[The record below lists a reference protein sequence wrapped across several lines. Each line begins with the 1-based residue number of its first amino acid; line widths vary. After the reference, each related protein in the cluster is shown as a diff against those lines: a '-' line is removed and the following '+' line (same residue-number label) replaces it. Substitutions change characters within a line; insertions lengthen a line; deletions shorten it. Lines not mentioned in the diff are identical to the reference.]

1 MSVIC
6 RRAGWADIPDLLHV
20 EYKTMP
26 GHKYLAAVRE
36 KFLDPS
42 QGVLLAAEVDGV
54 IAGVA
59 HLAFLCDGGSW
70 FEVLRV
76 TPEYQKK
83 GCGTAMWAEAFRI
96 CEEKKLANIRMYTGY
111 KNVTSRKL
119 AERFGLALT
128 CQTREGVL
136 SLEDI
141 PEDADLSAAE
151 GFAPVK
157 SPERAEELAS
167 SLLGSYGGYFCRNRT
182 FWEMGPALWQDLI
195 SQGSLFEKDGSMVDI
210 GARMEL
216 HKGFQMGLAGGD
228 IKACAA
234 LAKKML
240 VHTGLPAVTAMI
252 PSADEA
258 LKEGL
263 EKEGFV
269 FPEVQIIMLEKK
281 FSW

>member
-6 RRAGWADIPDLLHV
+6 RKAGWADIPELLKV

-26 GHKYLAAVRE
+26 GHRYLAAVRE

-54 IAGVA
+54 VAGVA

-76 TPEYQKK
+76 MPEYQKR
-83 GCGTAMWAEAFRI
+83 GCGTAMWAEAFEI
-96 CEEKKLANIRMYTGY
+96 CEEKKLNSIRMYTGY

-119 AERFGLALT
+119 AERFGLVLT

-136 SLEDI
+136 KFEDI
-141 PEDADLSAAE
+141 AEDEDLSAAD
-151 GFAPVK
+151 GFKKVCC
-157 SPERAEELAS
+157 PERAAELAAP
-167 SLLGSYGGYFCRNRT
+167 LTQYGGYFCRNRT
-182 FWEMGPALWQDLI
+182 FWELGPELWKDLI
-195 SQGSLFEKDGSMVDI
+195 AQGSLFEKDGSVADI

-216 HKGFQMGLAGGD
+216 HKGFQMGLVGGD
-228 IKACAA
+228 VKACAA

-240 VHTGLPAVTAMI
+240 FMTGLPAVTAMI
-252 PSADEA
+252 PSSDEELKAD
-258 LKEGL
+258 L
-263 EKEGFV
+263 ESCGFV
-269 FPEVQIIMLEKK
+269 FPDVQIIMLEKK
-281 FSW
+281 FNW